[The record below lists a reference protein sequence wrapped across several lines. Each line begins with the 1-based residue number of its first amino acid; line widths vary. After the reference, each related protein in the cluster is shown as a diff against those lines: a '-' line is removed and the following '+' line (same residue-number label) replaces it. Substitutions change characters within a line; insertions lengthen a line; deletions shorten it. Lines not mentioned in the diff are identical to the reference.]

1 MSQRFTYM
9 FLHLLGT
16 SNTFGFQVYQS
27 EFMSQRQLR
36 NNNTLGPVFSSR
48 NLRFTCNIGL

>member
-1 MSQRFTYM
+1 MSQRFTYI

-27 EFMSQRQLR
+27 EFMSERQLR
-36 NNNTLGPVFSSR
+36 NNNTLESKISDVS
-48 NLRFTCNIGL
+48 LDTCI